1 MKLIFN
7 FIVICLCVLAVI
19 ITGQVL
25 ALIVTKPETTRA
37 FVEPGKTYLTQT
49 DGIATNLTVNLLNFT
64 DGTTQYTAGGG
75 GGVTIGTYP
84 VFQIPLDGLR
94 GFCDF
99 ELKASTNNFSTA
111 VGHVYWFDSLGTN
124 FQQWAELLIS
134 DKQANVFFCNP
145 DIGDPRNYIKWSLS
159 ASLGEQIG
167 VANTNYQ
174 HTVLISPSHAVSGAD
189 VWMKENND
197 SLIWVYRRRTIIG
210 GEWNPLT
217 NKSIW
222 HPIVP
227 MYWRSNSQF
236 NPILE

>member
-1 MKLIFN
+1 MKLIIN
-7 FIVICLCVLAVI
+7 IVAICLS
-19 ITGQVL
+19 VL
-25 ALIVTKPETTRA
+25 ALIIVKRNIAATQARA
-37 FVEPGKTYLTQT
+37 FDDEDEYTYTYCVEPC
-49 DGIATNLTVNLLNFT
+49 DC
-64 DGTTQYTAGGG
+64 GGN
-75 GGVTIGTYP
+75 VSFGTYP

-99 ELKASTNNFSTA
+99 ELKASTNNFSTE

-174 HTVLISPSHAVSGAD
+174 HTVLISPSHAVPGAD

-197 SLIWVYRRRTIIG
+197 NLIWVYRRRTIIG
-210 GEWNPLT
+210 GEQHPLNPLNPLNPLT

-227 MYWRSNSQF
+227 MYWRSNSQLQF

>member
-1 MKLIFN
+1 MKLFN
-7 FIVICLCVLAVI
+7 FIALCLS
-19 ITGQVL
+19 VL
-25 ALIVTKPETTRA
+25 ALIIAKRNTVATQAKA
-37 FVEPGKTYLTQT
+37 FDDEGEYTYTYCVEPC
-49 DGIATNLTVNLLNFT
+49 NC
-64 DGTTQYTAGGG
+64 G
-75 GGVTIGTYP
+75 GGVSFGTYP

-99 ELKASTNNFSTA
+99 ELKASTNNFSTE
-111 VGHVYWFDSLGTN
+111 VGHVYWFDSLGTT
-124 FQQWAELLIS
+124 FPHWVDSLIS

-145 DIGDPRNYIKWSLS
+145 DNTDSRKYVKWLLS
-159 ASLGEQIG
+159 ASLCEQIG
-167 VANTNYQ
+167 TANTNYQ

-197 SLIWVYRRRTIIG
+197 RLTWVYRRRTTIG
-210 GEWNPLT
+210 GEQNPLT